1 MSLRLKGAVTALVL
15 AGTPPTSLGAVEG
28 MPGESAAIPAGM
40 GMLVVQANTDCDLK
54 INGDP
59 QGRLAGKT
67 PQTFPMKPGR
77 AFVECSASDESSDR
91 AIESIKL
98 GEPTEVKLRMPPP
111 GRFSERAEGRHDA
124 ELGVVWTMS
133 VNEADIDWPGAK
145 RHCESKGPG
154 WSLPTVAQL
163 QSLYEAGMTPAFTF
177 RDDGISS
184 LWSSDT
190 RTQESAYTVAL
201 WSGLRTSVAP
211 TFSKK
216 MRAFCVRRA

>member
-15 AGTPPTSLGAVEG
+15 AGTPSTSLGAVEG
-28 MPGESAAIPAGM
+28 TQGESAAIPAGM
-40 GMLVVQANTDCDLK
+40 GMLLVQANTDCELK

-59 QGRLAGKT
+59 QGRLPGKT

-77 AFVECSASDESSDR
+77 AFVECNASDDASDR

-98 GEPTEVKLRMPPP
+98 GEATEVKLRMPPP
-111 GRFSERAEGRHDA
+111 CRFTERAEGRHDA
-124 ELGVVWTMS
+124 ELGVIWTMS
-133 VNEADIDWPGAK
+133 VNEADIDWRGAK

-184 LWSSDT
+184 LWSSEA
-190 RTQESAYTVAL
+190 RTQESVYTVAL

-211 TFSKK
+211 TFSKE